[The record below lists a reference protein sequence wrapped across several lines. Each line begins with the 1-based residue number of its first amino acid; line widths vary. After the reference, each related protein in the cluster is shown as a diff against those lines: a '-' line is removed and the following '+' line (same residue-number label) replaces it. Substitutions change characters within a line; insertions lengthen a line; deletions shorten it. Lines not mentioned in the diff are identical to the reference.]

1 MPKINNESFYINALK
16 KHGHTPKGLNWKD
29 KRSQNI
35 RFEIILEF
43 LKDRLHHD
51 TKVIDAGCGFGDFYL
66 YSKKQGFE
74 FEYIGYDVLQKFAN
88 ITESRIGKKAYKK
101 DILSDELDEADYYIA
116 SGSLNILTKFETY
129 LFIKRCFEHSTKGF
143 VFNFLEGDGFEKNFN
158 TLDRDEVIS
167 YAKELGA
174 KVSVKDGYLSGDV
187 SLFLERV

>member
-1 MPKINNESFYINALK
+1 MPKINNETFYLNALK
-16 KHGHTPKGLNWKD
+16 KYGHTPKGLNWRD

-43 LKDRLHHD
+43 LKGRLTSK

-66 YSKKQGFE
+66 FAKKKGFN
-74 FEYIGYDVLQKFAN
+74 FEYVGYDILQKFVN
-88 ITESRIGKKAYKK
+88 ITKSRTSCEAFKK
-101 DILSDELDEADYYIA
+101 DILSDELEMADYFIA
-116 SGSLNILTKFETY
+116 SGSLNILMKFETY
-129 LFIKRCFEHSTKGF
+129 LFIKRCFESSKKGF
-143 VFNFLEGDGFEKNFN
+143 VFNFLEGDGFDNNFN

-187 SLFLERV
+187 SLFLERD